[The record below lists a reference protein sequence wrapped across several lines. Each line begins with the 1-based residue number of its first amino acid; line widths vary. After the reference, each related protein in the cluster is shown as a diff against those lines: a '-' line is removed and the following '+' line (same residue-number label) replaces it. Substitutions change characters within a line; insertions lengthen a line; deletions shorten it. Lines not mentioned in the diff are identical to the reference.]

1 MKARAILT
9 AVTALTA
16 LTVTLLCAS
25 PTGAQTDAALKP
37 VQLKKPDLTRKAPL
51 MEALSKRMSTREFG
65 AKKLA
70 DQELADLLWAGNG
83 INRPDKGGR
92 TAPSAHNAQDI
103 DIYAV
108 LPEGA
113 YLYDAKKNELT
124 PVAAGD
130 HRPVI
135 APQQAFVA
143 TAPVNLILVSDYS
156 RLPGGANGAGTASIA
171 AIDAGIV
178 SQNISLFCAAV
189 GLVTVPRA
197 MIDND
202 KTAAALKLKP
212 TQKILLNHPVGY
224 PK

>member
-1 MKARAILT
+1 MKVRAILI
-9 AVTALTA
+9 ALTA
-16 LTVTLLCAS
+16 MTAALMCAD
-25 PTGAQTDAALKP
+25 PAGAQTDALKP
-37 VQLKKPDLTRKAPL
+37 VALKKPDLARKAPL

-65 AKKLA
+65 AKKLSE
-70 DQELADLLWAGNG
+70 QELSDLLWAGNG
-83 INRPDKGGR
+83 INRAASGGR
-92 TAPSAHNAQDI
+92 TAPSARNVQDI

-130 HRPVI
+130 HRSVI
-135 APQQAFVA
+135 APNQAFVA
-143 TAPVNLILVSDYS
+143 TAPVNLLLVSDYS
-156 RLPGGANGAGTASIA
+156 RFPGGAGDAGTAIMA
-171 AIDAGIV
+171 AIDAGTV
-178 SQNISLFCAAV
+178 SQNIALFCASA

-197 MIDND
+197 MIDSE